1 MDASP
6 PEKADIPQHDAKHAN
21 GNAGPTLSKANKDYL
36 DKLTSLDLGIWRIWI
51 DKATGTGASKNFSL
65 DLPTARR
72 FLCDIYKINPFIF
85 VMLLIGK
92 LWDGVEQVV
101 LLSFSSKVLGMIEEG
116 LKTGK
121 PNTTGILHAALMR
134 LLIVIFVAVFRWW

>member
-6 PEKADIPQHDAKHAN
+6 SEKTDIPQHDAKHAN
-21 GNAGPTLSKANKDYL
+21 GNATPDSSKTNKDYL
-36 DKLTSLDLGIWRIWI
+36 DKLMSLDLGVWRIWI
-51 DKATGTGASKNFSL
+51 DKATGTSASKNFSL

-72 FLCDIYKINPFIF
+72 LLYDVYKINPFIF
-85 VMLLIGK
+85 VMLLVGR

-121 PNTTGILHAALMR
+121 PDITGILHAALMR